1 MKILLIL
8 AKNSCKKQVETKFSL
23 KYFVNDS

>member
-8 AKNSCKKQVETKFSL
+8 AKNSCKKQVENRFSL